1 MYHTPRST
9 DISEFFHT
17 EPTTSPENLDL
28 ELALYTVPEGVTSQ
42 SSSASAAAQTAAA
55 AEGAQGATAGGT
67 SGGSGGAAAAQTP
80 APTTPSSE
88 RRAEAEGEGEG
99 KGGEGKVGSTPAPG
113 LEGTVCAG
121 ETCRLN
127 VGAADDRQATFI

>member
-28 ELALYTVPEGVTSQ
+28 ELALYTVPEGVTPQ

-99 KGGEGKVGSTPAPG
+99 KVGSTPAPG